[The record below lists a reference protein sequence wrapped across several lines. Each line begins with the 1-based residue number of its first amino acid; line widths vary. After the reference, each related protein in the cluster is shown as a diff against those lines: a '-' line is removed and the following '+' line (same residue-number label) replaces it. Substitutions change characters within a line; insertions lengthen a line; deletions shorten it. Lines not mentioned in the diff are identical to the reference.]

1 MITFALCTYFC
12 IFEKRL
18 HFRSLFSIIYLNDFV
33 DFGKLLLSPKNQLWE
48 DNKKRLSLFNIIE
61 IERTTKHLNN
71 EMDES
76 SKDFYKTKKKTMDY
90 NYKSINIF
98 L

>member
-1 MITFALCTYFC
+1 MKLR
-12 IFEKRL
+12 KRKY
-18 HFRSLFSIIYLNDFV
+18 SII
-33 DFGKLLLSPKNQLWE
+33 KLLLSPKNQLWE